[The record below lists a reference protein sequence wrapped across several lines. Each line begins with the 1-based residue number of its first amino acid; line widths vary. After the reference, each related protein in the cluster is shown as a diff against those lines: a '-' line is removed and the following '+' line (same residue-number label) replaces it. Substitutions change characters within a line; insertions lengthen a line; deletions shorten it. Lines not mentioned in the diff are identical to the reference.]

1 MTKLLFVFTMFSI
14 LLPQICMAK
23 TQKTVELKAKIKA
36 TESKIQKHRALLQN
50 TKDEH
55 SDLEND
61 LEKSEKNVN
70 ELQKKIDSI
79 KAELKTR
86 KEKVSRLENQQ
97 KKLQRQKKEQQ
108 RHIEKQIQA
117 AHKIGKQEYLKILLN
132 QGDPNEISR
141 VLIYYDYLN
150 IARAQEVEG
159 FRSTLAQ
166 LETVTESITE
176 ENMWL
181 QRNHNALDRQRGE
194 LQVEKSRKL
203 GVLRSLNRRI
213 AETGGELTKLARDRQ
228 RLEQILDSIN
238 ITKTSGPEHSVP
250 FKNMKGQL
258 LLPVAGTINQS
269 FGADRKVGKMRW
281 GGVFIDAPE
290 GEPVYAVHHG
300 RVVFADWLRGFGLLL
315 IVNHGEGYM
324 SLYGHNQSIKR
335 ETGDWVLAGE
345 TMATVGDTGGQ
356 NKPGVYFE
364 IRIDGTPSD
373 PQRWCLSRTDRAA

>member
-14 LLPQICMAK
+14 LLPQICIAK
-23 TQKTVELKAKIKA
+23 TQKTVELKAQIQA
-36 TESKIQKHRALLQN
+36 TESEIQKHRALLQN

-97 KKLQRQKKEQQ
+97 KELQRKKKEQQ

-141 VLIYYDYLN
+141 MLTYYDYLN
-150 IARAQEVEG
+150 MARAQEVEG

-166 LETVTESITE
+166 LETLTESITE

-194 LQVEKSRKL
+194 LQVEKNRKL

-228 RLEQILDSIN
+228 RLEQILDRIN

-258 LLPVAGTINQS
+258 LLPVVGTINQS

-281 GGVFIDAPE
+281 SGVFIDAPE

-324 SLYGHNQSIKR
+324 SLYGHNQSFKR

-345 TMATVGDTGGQ
+345 TIATVGDTGGQ